1 MTDRQAR
8 IAALHAAAKERILL
22 LDGSW
27 GVMFQRMGLE
37 EADYRGARFDKG
49 TYPGQMKGNND
60 ILCLT
65 RPDRV
70 SELHNAYYE
79 AGADISETNTFSATT
94 IAQDDYAL
102 DRQSV
107 IDINFEGAKL
117 ARAAADAWTEKEP
130 HKPRFAAGSI
140 GPLNKMLSMSSDVN
154 DPGAR
159 EVNFDQVYQA
169 YREQI
174 KALNEGGVHLY
185 LIETITDT
193 LNCKAAIK
201 AIMDLEAEGLDK
213 LPIWISG
220 TITDRSGRTL
230 SGQTVEAFWNSVR
243 HAKPFAIGFNCA
255 LGADLMRPHIAA
267 VSRVADT
274 LVAAY
279 PNAGLPNEMGEYDE
293 EPHETSGEVGK
304 WAEDGIVNILGG
316 CCGTT
321 PDHIKAIA
329 AAIEGV
335 RPRDPAA
342 RQNTMRLAGLEPF
355 ELAS

>member
-1 MTDRQAR
+1 MTTRTDRLK
-8 IAALHAAAKERILL
+8 ALHAAAKERILI

-37 EADYRGARFDKG
+37 ESDYRGDRFTEDK
-49 TYPGQMKGNND
+49 YPGQMKGNND

-65 RPDRV
+65 RPERV
-70 SELHNAYYE
+70 TELHDAYFG
-79 AGADISETNTFSATT
+79 AGADISETNTFSGTT
-94 IAQDDYAL
+94 IAQDDYNL
-102 DRQSV
+102 DLQSV
-107 IDINFEGAKL
+107 IDINLEGAKL
-117 ARAAADAWTEKEP
+117 AREAADRWTAKEP

-159 EVNFDQVYQA
+159 EVDFDQVYEA
-169 YREQI
+169 YRQQI
-174 KALNEGGVHLY
+174 KALNDGGVHLY

-201 AIMDLEAEGLDK
+201 AIMDLEAEGMEK

-230 SGQTVEAFWNSVR
+230 SGQTVEAFWHSVR

-267 VSRVADT
+267 LSRTADT

-279 PNAGLPNEMGEYDE
+279 PNAGLPNEMGQYDE
-293 EPHETSGEVGK
+293 EPHETSGAVSG
-304 WAEDGIVNILGG
+304 WAKDGIVNILGG

-321 PDHIKAIA
+321 PDHIAAIA
-329 AAIEGV
+329 KSVEGIT
-335 RPRDPAA
+335 PRTPEAQPE
-342 RQNTMRLAGLEPF
+342 RMRLSGLEPF